1 MEELTIGTL
10 LAVFE
15 EMFGR
20 ELFWGMVLAAIAAAV
35 LFVIVVVR
43 DGGILARR
51 FTRAELLAPVG
62 GAAAVA
68 FVWLMTNS
76 GLRDVGGPVD
86 LMALAGVFLA
96 GAGGAVIL
104 AYIAGGLLV
113 APNRRTGPAE

>member
-1 MEELTIGTL
+1 METLTIGTL

-20 ELFWGMVLAAIAAAV
+20 ELFWAMVLAAIVAAV
-35 LFVIVVVR
+35 LFLIVVVR

-62 GAAAVA
+62 GIAAVA

-86 LMALAGVFLA
+86 LIALIGVFVA
-96 GAGGAVIL
+96 GAGGAVIV
-104 AYIAGGLLV
+104 AYIAGGLLFGK
-113 APNRRTGPAE
+113 RDGIKPAE

>member
-1 MEELTIGTL
+1 MKDLTFATL
-10 LAVFE
+10 WAVFE

-20 ELFWGMVLAAIAAAV
+20 ELFWAMVAVAALGALLFLWVV
-35 LFVIVVVR
+35 LR

-62 GAAAVA
+62 GVAAVA

-76 GLRDVGGPVD
+76 GLRDVGGAID
-86 LMALAGVFLA
+86 LLTLAGVFLA

-104 AYIAGGLLV
+104 AYIAGGLLSGKGKGM
-113 APNRRTGPAE
+113 NPAE